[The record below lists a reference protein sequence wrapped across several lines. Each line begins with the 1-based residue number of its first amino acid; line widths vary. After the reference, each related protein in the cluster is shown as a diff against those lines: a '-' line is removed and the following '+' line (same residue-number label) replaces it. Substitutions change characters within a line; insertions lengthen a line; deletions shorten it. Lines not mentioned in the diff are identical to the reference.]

1 MQAMS
6 RAHRIGQTRA
16 VAVFRLFTRGTV
28 EERVLELA
36 KRKMAL
42 DHVFRGGGRTSAE
55 NQRLL
60 QDVLKWGAAE
70 LFDDGDGGDDDEGP
84 AVMAQKAAA
93 AAAAAEAAAAA
104 LRAAGKPLDAEAE
117 TAQRV
122 AAERMAQYGA
132 CLEQDAAAGGGGGG
146 RGKRVTYDEAAVT
159 ALLDSARATLS
170 EDGAT
175 WEAPA
180 GVEAEADADA
190 GGLGSLRPQM
200 WVFDDAGD
208 DAAADGGDGEDGED
222 GGDVDGG
229 GAAAEGA
236 QGGEGGGD
244 EGAVVAPPGESGDYW
259 ESLLASRHA
268 ALRAREEAD
277 AYANAAPRLRE
288 RRRPATYVFE
298 DEDEAERRR
307 KRARAGEAAALAAC
321 DGWGLGADT
330 AAADWEAAEEAA
342 EERRRRKRE
351 RRERA
356 TKGTG
361 SAAAAAAAQRRSAT
375 AAFASVALAPFDP
388 LLDARPE
395 VTRAVAALGLP
406 ADVAEVS
413 LELGKYLLLEEPVAS
428 RNAAFTPLTL
438 LALVLIAA
446 DTFGAA
452 LPPQARTPAAL
463 GRLFGQP
470 PEAVASYCAVV
481 FIKVQ
486 RRMEIIAASVHTSV
500 AELQQQVAGKAR
512 ELASLTTRAA
522 ESELAT
528 ARVALAAA
536 APGSQEATE
545 AEEALRTLRERYAST
560 LAAAEGLAVEAASS
574 LHGALRVAQGLSQN
588 AHITHM
594 TAGPVVPAPA
604 VGVAG

>member
-70 LFDDGDGGDDDEGP
+70 LFDDGDNGGDAEGT
-84 AVMAQKAAA
+84 AAMAQQAAA

-117 TAQRV
+117 KAQRI
-122 AAERMAQYGA
+122 AAEMMAKYGA
-132 CLEQDAAAGGGGGG
+132 CLEQDAAAAAAGGG

-170 EDGAT
+170 EDGNT

-180 GVEAEADADA
+180 GAEAEADADA

-200 WVFDDAGD
+200 WVFDDGGD
-208 DAAADGGDGEDGED
+208 DAGGGGEDGEDGED
-222 GGDVDGG
+222 GGDGDGG
-229 GAAAEGA
+229 GGAPAEGA
-236 QGGEGGGD
+236 PGGDGGGE
-244 EGAVVAPPGESGDYW
+244 EATAPPGETGNYW

-268 ALRAREEAD
+268 ALRAREEEA
-277 AYANAAPRLRE
+277 AYVNAAPRLRE

-356 TKGTG
+356 TKGAG
-361 SAAAAAAAQRRSAT
+361 SAAAAAAAQRRAAT
-375 AAFASVALAPFDP
+375 AAVAAAALAPFDP
-388 LLDARPE
+388 LLDARPV
-395 VTRAVAALGLP
+395 VTRAVAALSLP
-406 ADVAEVS
+406 ADVAEVA

-428 RNAAFTPLTL
+428 RHAAFTPLTL

-481 FIKVQ
+481 FVKVQ
-486 RRMEIIAASVHTSV
+486 RRMELIAASVHTSV

-528 ARVALAAA
+528 ARAALAAA

>member
-1 MQAMS
+1 MS

-70 LFDDGDGGDDDEGP
+70 LFDDGDNGGDAEGT
-84 AVMAQKAAA
+84 AAMAQQAAA

-117 TAQRV
+117 KAQRI
-122 AAERMAQYGA
+122 AAEMMAKYGA
-132 CLEQDAAAGGGGGG
+132 CLEQDAAAAAAGGG

-170 EDGAT
+170 EDGNT

-180 GVEAEADADA
+180 GAEAEADADA

-208 DAAADGGDGEDGED
+208 DAGGGGEDGED
-222 GGDVDGG
+222 GDDGGDGDGG
-229 GAAAEGA
+229 GAPAEGP
-236 QGGEGGGD
+236 QGGDGGG
-244 EGAVVAPPGESGDYW
+244 EEAAAPPGETGDYW

-268 ALRAREEAD
+268 ALRAREEEA
-277 AYANAAPRLRE
+277 AYVNAAPRLRE

-356 TKGTG
+356 TKGAG
-361 SAAAAAAAQRRSAT
+361 SAAAAAAAQRRAAT
-375 AAFASVALAPFDP
+375 AAVAAAALAPFDP
-388 LLDARPE
+388 LLDARPV
-395 VTRAVAALGLP
+395 VTRAVAALSLP
-406 ADVAEVS
+406 ADVAEVA

-428 RNAAFTPLTL
+428 RHAAFTPLTL

-446 DTFGAA
+446 DTFGAPI
-452 LPPQARTPAAL
+452 PPAARTPAAL

-481 FIKVQ
+481 FVKVQ
-486 RRMEIIAASVHTSV
+486 RRMELIAASVNTSV
-500 AELQQQVAGKAR
+500 AELQQRVAGRAR
-512 ELASLTTRAA
+512 ELAALTTQAA
-522 ESELAT
+522 EAEMAT
-528 ARVALAAA
+528 ARAALEAA
-536 APGSQEATE
+536 APGSQEA
-545 AEEALRTLRERYAST
+545 AAAQEELRTLQERFATSMAT
-560 LAAAEGLAVEAASS
+560 AERLAAEAANS
-574 LHGALRVAQGLSQN
+574 LHGALRVAQGMSRSAM
-588 AHITHM
+588 AHLGVG
-594 TAGPVVPAPA
+594 AAPQAASPA